1 MQVSNSPL
9 LPGSGLFGTEDIVKE
24 AGPEFLD
31 DTGFTASAAI
41 LATLDLLTHTRATDC
56 LSQGEWVNV
65 DGVVVNN
72 LGHGAGGDVGTGTG
86 NSVDLGLHG
95 WGGWIG

>member
-9 LPGSGLFGTEDIVKE
+9 LPGSGLFRTKDIIE
-24 AGPEFLD
+24 ESGPKFLD
-31 DTGFTASAAI
+31 DTRFTTSTAI
-41 LATLDLLTHTRATDC
+41 LATLDLLTHTRAADC
-56 LSQGEWVNV
+56 FSERKWVNV

-72 LGHGAGGDVGTGTG
+72 LGHGAGSDVGSGTG

-95 WGGWIG
+95 WGG